1 MNNVQKL
8 GYTGLLLVTTMLVG
22 CQTAVQ
28 EEAPTETT
36 TAAPVTETP
45 VTAATAGASQYQV
58 ERGDS
63 LWGIS
68 GKAEIYGNPYQWPLI
83 YKSNADKIRDA
94 DLIYPGQIFD
104 IETNPSAAEVARA
117 VNHARTR
124 GRWSLGVVE
133 PSDKAYL
140 NQY

>member
-8 GYTGLLLVTTMLVG
+8 SYAGLLLVTTILVG
-22 CQTAVQ
+22 CQGAVQ
-28 EEAPTETT
+28 EETTQAEPTTAPT
-36 TAAPVTETP
+36 AAAEPVVGTP
-45 VTAATAGASQYQV
+45 SSSQYQV

-83 YKSNADKIRDA
+83 YKNNSDKISDA

-104 IETNPSAAEVARA
+104 IDNNPAAAEVARA
-117 VNHARTR
+117 VHHARTR
-124 GRWSLGVVE
+124 GRWSLGVAE
-133 PSDKAYL
+133 PADRAYL
-140 NQY
+140 NQ

>member
-1 MNNVQKL
+1 MNNVKRI
-8 GYTGLLLVTTMLVG
+8 GYTGLLLVTTILVG
-22 CQTAVQ
+22 CQGAVQ
-28 EEAPTETT
+28 EEPAAQPEAT
-36 TAAPVTETP
+36 TAPAPAPVE
-45 VTAATAGASQYQV
+45 AATSSSQYQV

-83 YKSNADKIRDA
+83 YKNNTGKINDA

-104 IETNPSAAEVARA
+104 INNNPSAAEVARA
-117 VNHARTR
+117 INHAKTR

-133 PSDKAYL
+133 PADKAYL
-140 NQY
+140 NQ